1 VASVL
6 VVGEALWDAVV
17 RPDDTVTEH
26 PGGSPL
32 NVATSTEQ
40 GLALDS
46 SSGDNVMVHLDT
58 YHAHRGGRHPSA
70 SSRPGRPAGIRAH
83 RGQPPRFPRFRPH
96 RCQRVLPR
104 MNDAGPLTLES
115 SSCAVARHARTFMS
129 TLPKVSGA

>member
-83 RGQPPRFPRFRPH
+83 R
-96 RCQRVLPR
+96 CQRVLPR